1 MSHESNGLHLNFTQ
15 TALVQ
20 TRQITNAIGDF
31 CSSTLQPDVN
41 LFSDEWG
48 SLSPDD
54 SQSTTASQLVPL
66 FYL

>member
-1 MSHESNGLHLNFTQ
+1 MFIKMSHESNGLHLNFTQ

-41 LFSDEWG
+41 LFSDE
-48 SLSPDD
+48 
-54 SQSTTASQLVPL
+54 
-66 FYL
+66 